1 MGKASCPLKWQKN
14 LRKVRKLGP
23 SQIRTWALLTSKL
36 PCLALWLCC
45 LSVRQAG
52 LAPLSADV
60 SLWAQWDLTE
70 SLTEAKH
77 TQGNLACSAFH
88 RKPGCG
94 VGRGEGTFQGP
105 AEPFGETFLWFR
117 HPKSILHHGDSPT
130 LLDMESLV
138 GGK

>member
-45 LSVRQAG
+45 LSARQAG

-60 SLWAQWDLTE
+60 SLWAQWDLAE
-70 SLTEAKH
+70 SLMEAKH
-77 TQGNLACSAFH
+77 TQGNLAYPAFH
-88 RKPGCG
+88 RKQD
-94 VGRGEGTFQGP
+94 VEWGEEKAHSKGLQNPLGKHF
-105 AEPFGETFLWFR
+105 FGFVILSQF
-117 HPKSILHHGDSPT
+117 SIMVT
-130 LLDMESLV
+130 LQHS
-138 GGK
+138 